1 MAVKLA
7 VVEPAATE
15 TEAGTVNAALLL
27 AIATEAPPL
36 ADDKVTVQFA
46 VPPETT
52 EAGAHC
58 SDVTV
63 GAVTVTE
70 ALVELPF
77 NDAVR
82 VTD

>member
-15 TEAGTVNAALLL
+15 TEAGTVNAALLDE
-27 AIATEAPPL
+27 IATEAPPL
-36 ADDKVTVQFA
+36 AEDNVTVQVDVA
-46 VPPETT
+46 PDTT

-77 NDAVR
+77 NAAVS
-82 VTD
+82 VAV